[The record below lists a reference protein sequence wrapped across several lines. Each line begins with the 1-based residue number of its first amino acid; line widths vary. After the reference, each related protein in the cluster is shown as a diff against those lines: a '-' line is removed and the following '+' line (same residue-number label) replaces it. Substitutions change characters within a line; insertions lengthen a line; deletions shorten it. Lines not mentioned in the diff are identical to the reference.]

1 MDIFGDEFQ
10 ALASEW
16 LVRALYAI
24 AIFYVGK
31 IVARWLSG
39 RVANFLGSQGLNELL
54 MKLAQNTTYIALML
68 LVSLAALEQIGIDT
82 TSALAVFGAAGVAVG
97 LAIKDSLSN
106 FASGVL
112 IAFFEPF
119 KIGQWVDA
127 GGSSGTVVEVG
138 MFNTVLLS
146 LDNKRVII
154 PNSVVYTGTIV
165 NYSAEENRMVEM
177 TFGIGYDD
185 DIRKAKEIMQS
196 LLNADERI
204 LDEPAPVVALA
215 ELADSSVNF
224 NVRPWVKQAD
234 YWDVKA
240 DITEKVKLAF
250 DDSGISIPY
259 PQMDVHV
266 NGNGDSAG

>member
-1 MDIFGDEFQ
+1 MDIFGDEFR

-16 LVRALYAI
+16 LIRALYAI

-39 RVANFLGSQGLNELL
+39 RVAKFLGRQGLNELL

-68 LVSLAALEQIGIDT
+68 LVTLAALEQIGIDT

-185 DIRKAKEIMQS
+185 DIELAKNLIAKI
-196 LLNADERI
+196 LDGDDRV
-204 LDEPAPVVALA
+204 LDEPATKIAVA
-215 ELADSSVNF
+215 ELGDNSVNIIA
-224 NVRPWVKQAD
+224 RPWVKNAD
-234 YWDVKA
+234 YFGVKWDAIEGIK
-240 DITEKVKLAF
+240 KSF
-250 DDSGISIPY
+250 DENGISIPF
-259 PQMDVHV
+259 PQRDVHLITQQS
-266 NGNGDSAG
+266 DT